1 MTQAELLSW
10 VDKQMADYVPDP
22 SDPTSI
28 RMRFGQIIAASV
40 ELKTHAVFGFSIP
53 DGLRA
58 AATPLIRARLETTLA
73 QWQAFLANVD
83 GGPGYFTRSLVA
95 AGLAPPAAREVRRDP
110 AMKRAIA
117 ALRER
122 LTMTAAATKLWREQ
136 GWIEDNEHHG
146 FATAAPDPAMAT
158 QLAVEATTGLEFP
171 PSLEALY
178 AELGSLWVGGGKK
191 GGERPAS
198 ANEEFFV
205 FAPFG
210 VLLDR
215 NAESDDLIVLDQ
227 HPDNFSWVQLDRT
240 TGEVS
245 KANKLDRTP
254 RIVTATLVEYVDLL
268 AQGYGRTI
276 G

>member
-10 VDKQMADYVPDP
+10 VDKQVVDYVPDP

-40 ELKTHAVFGFSIP
+40 ELKSHAVFGFSIP
-53 DGLRA
+53 EGLRA
-58 AATPLIRARLETTLA
+58 DCEPLIRYRLENTLT

-110 AMKRAIA
+110 AMTRAIA
-117 ALRER
+117 ILRER
-122 LTMTAAATKLWREQ
+122 LAMTAAATTLWREQ

-146 FATAAPDPAMAT
+146 FAIAAPDPAMAT
-158 QLAVEATTGLEFP
+158 QLAVEATTGLDFP
-171 PSLEALY
+171 PALEALY
-178 AELGSLWVGGGKK
+178 AELGSLWVGGAKK

-198 ANEEFFV
+198 ANEEYFV
-205 FAPFG
+205 FAPFD
-210 VLLDR
+210 VMLDR
-215 NAESDDLIVLDQ
+215 NAERDDLIVLDQ
-227 HPDNFSWVQLDRT
+227 DPDSFSWAQLDCT
-240 TGEVS
+240 TGQVS

-254 RIVTATLVEYVDLL
+254 RIVAASLVEYVELL
-268 AQGYGRTI
+268 AQGYGRV